1 VISTIPGVEDRVTL
15 ATQQWSDAY
24 RNLRGDAGQDI
35 EPRVLDQMDAVV
47 VELRRRIGGTFTLG
61 ELEDVYGGSE
71 SWARHAI
78 GERDPRPGWVRTAS
92 LATDAAFHLY
102 ARGARDYRP

>member
-1 VISTIPGVEDRVTL
+1 VDDRVML
-15 ATQQWSDAY
+15 AAQQWRDAHRSLTSDA
-24 RNLRGDAGQDI
+24 RRDI
-35 EPRVLDQMDAVV
+35 EPHVLDQMDAVT
-47 VELRRRIGGTFTLG
+47 VELRRRIGGAFTLE
-61 ELEDVYGGSE
+61 ELADIYGDSE

-78 GERDPRPGWVRTAS
+78 AERNSAPGWVRTAS